1 MKFKEELNAIK
12 EEYENMNKRL
22 SELNEE
28 ELKQVTGAGAE
39 GEMSSKDVYDV
50 MFGYISQRDEFHA
63 VYMYRS
69 KGFLL
74 DLVDSEK
81 IHFLFRQ
88 FYGYE
93 IEESPYF
100 DLV

>member
-1 MKFKEELNAIK
+1 
-12 EEYENMNKRL
+12 MNKRL
-22 SELNEE
+22 AELNEE
-28 ELKQVTGAGAE
+28 ELKQVTGAGTE
-39 GEMSSKDVYDV
+39 RGELSSRDVYNSILI
-50 MFGYISQRDEFHA
+50 YISQDDELRA
-63 VYMYRS
+63 VYTYRS

-74 DLVDSEK
+74 EDVDREQ
-81 IHFLFRQ
+81 IHIVFSH